1 MSTLKYWL
9 WLMTRKGVDAGSAL
23 QLLEYFSVPERIYYA
38 DETDYE
44 PVPISG
50 AAKQGLLDKKLDEAD
65 RILGECER
73 LGVRILTIQD
83 AEYPQR
89 LKQIALPPPV
99 LYIRGRL
106 PRFDEEAA
114 IAMVGAR
121 KSSEY
126 GRRYAQRLGMELAAG
141 GALLVSGIAEGIDA
155 QAIRGA
161 LMGGGRVVSLL
172 GGGTDVVYPKQHR
185 ELYEDVAAAGALIS
199 EYPPGTPTAGEHF
212 PKRNR
217 IISGLSLGVLAVE
230 CKRTSGTMITIRHAQ
245 DQDRDIFAVPGSLDA
260 PMSEGTNWLIQQGA
274 KLVTCG
280 EDILV
285 EYRDRFPQKLNKS
298 LPVSTVKERLEGMV
312 RHIRTEVRKEKEQKT
327 EPEEK
332 KKPVIPR
339 RKQKSRFTDDGLA
352 VLFALG
358 EKSYTVDE
366 LVEQTQI
373 PTRRVLSALT
383 VLQIDGAVEELSG
396 KRFASLI
403 TLEE

>member
-38 DETDYE
+38 DSEDYE
-44 PVPISG
+44 PVPVSAG
-50 AAKQGLLDKKLDEAD
+50 AKRGLLDKGLEEAD
-65 RILGECER
+65 HILGECER

-89 LKQIALPPPV
+89 LKQIALPPPI

-114 IAMVGAR
+114 VAMVGAR
-121 KSSEY
+121 KSSQY
-126 GRRYAQRLGMELAAG
+126 GQRYAQRLGMELAAG
-141 GALLVSGIAEGIDA
+141 GALLVSGIAEGIDSH
-155 QAIRGA
+155 AIRGA
-161 LMGGGRVVSLL
+161 LLGGGSVVSLL
-172 GGGTDVVYPKQHR
+172 AGGVDVVYPRQHR

-199 EYPPGTPTAGEHF
+199 EYPPGTPHAGEHF

-245 DQDRDIFAVPGSLDA
+245 DQDRDIFAIPGSLDA

-280 EDILV
+280 EDILT
-285 EYRDRFPQKLNKS
+285 EYRDRYPLKLKKG
-298 LPVSTVKERLEGMV
+298 LPEQTIEVRMEGIR
-312 RHIRTEVRKEKEQKT
+312 RHIRPETEEDKPQKAK
-327 EPEEK
+327 PDEK

-339 RKQKSRFTDDGLA
+339 SRQKSRFTDDGLA

-358 EKSYTVDE
+358 EKSYTIDE

-396 KRFASLI
+396 KRFAALV
-403 TLEE
+403 TLEA